1 MDHME
6 GLMFTIRFGRNSC
19 FNLQKDPNQPWD
31 RSRLARVIKYPL
43 LWVLVTLLI
52 GACTSGYGYPYELLP
67 LGYSLE
73 EIVEPFRWGF
83 ILVGLS
89 LLLLG
94 WKLYR
99 FAIAL
104 PGIVLGAG
112 LGMMLGGMDFNFWSF
127 VGLLLG
133 ALFGGWI
140 ALVLHDLVIFL
151 IGGAVAALATGGLW
165 IVIFN
170 LEPPALLLIIMG
182 IIGGVLLLALS
193 RAALVFL
200 SAAVG
205 ALSLGIGMGT
215 EGPLILVFFIV
226 GVVVQYG
233 LATVMGEQEQAF
245 PAQRE
250 VKARL
255 TNLRSGEKA
264 DRSDKGQIREPEPP
278 ARGQATGFLLDPH
291 GRRILLRDRDTL
303 GRGTTCQIRVSERQV
318 SRQHALFRKAEGAWY
333 VQDQDSAS
341 GTFVNDQNVRA
352 TQLRDGDRIRVGQTT
367 FIFKE

>member
-1 MDHME
+1 MNILSDLSDPRNIKRNIYRISRNPLVWLFAL
-6 GLMFTIRFGRNSC
+6 LM
-19 FNLQKDPNQPWD
+19 L
-31 RSRLARVIKYPL
+31 
-43 LWVLVTLLI
+43 
-52 GACTSGYGYPYELLP
+52 GACTSGYGYPYNFLP
-67 LGYSLE
+67 FGYSLD
-73 EIVEPFRWGF
+73 EILEPFRWAF

-99 FAIAL
+99 FAIAV
-104 PGIVLGAG
+104 PGIILGG
-112 LGMMLGGMDFNFWSF
+112 ILGTMLGGMDFNLWSL

-151 IGGAVAALATGGLW
+151 MGGAVAALATGGLW
-165 IVIFN
+165 IGIFN

-193 RAALVFL
+193 RAAVVFL

-233 LATVMGEQEQAF
+233 LATAMGEQELAF
-245 PAQRE
+245 PAQSE

-255 TNLRSGEKA
+255 TSLRSREKVG
-264 DRSDKGQIREPEPP
+264 RSDEGQIREPEPP
-278 ARGQATGFLLDPH
+278 VLKQATGFLLDPH
-291 GRRILLRDRDTL
+291 GRRILLNDRDTL

-341 GTFVNDQNVRA
+341 GTFVNDQKVRA
-352 TQLRDGDRIRVGQTT
+352 ARLRDGDRIRVGKTT